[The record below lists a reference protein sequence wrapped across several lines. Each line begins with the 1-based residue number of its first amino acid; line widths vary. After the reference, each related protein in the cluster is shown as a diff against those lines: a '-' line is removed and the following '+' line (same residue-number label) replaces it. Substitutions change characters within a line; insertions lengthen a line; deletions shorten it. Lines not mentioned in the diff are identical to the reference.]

1 MVRGPDQRQ
10 ASCRDSSI
18 ESRDEGRHPAALAI
32 VDHRRE
38 EIVCRSALS
47 LRRSPACAGVLMI
60 NQALASIDIA
70 TGRNG
75 IGMPEEGISQ
85 ALLCIRDLQRRQTEE
100 HSCEAEDEASST

>member
-1 MVRGPDQRQ
+1 MT
-10 ASCRDSSI
+10 
-18 ESRDEGRHPAALAI
+18 
-32 VDHRRE
+32 
-38 EIVCRSALS
+38 
-47 LRRSPACAGVLMI
+47 
-60 NQALASIDIA
+60 NKALASIDIS